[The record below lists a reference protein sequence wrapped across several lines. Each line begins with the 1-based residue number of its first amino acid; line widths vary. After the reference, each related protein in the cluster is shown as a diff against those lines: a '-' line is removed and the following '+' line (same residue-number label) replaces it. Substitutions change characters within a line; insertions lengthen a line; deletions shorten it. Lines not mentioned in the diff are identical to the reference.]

1 MPRWSTALTSLVVS
15 TVIRL
20 FVLHVRSSCQRVKVA
35 TMKISGKTVA
45 ASHHVQARSAS
56 EQTNVKV
63 VDVEVNVNDGD
74 DVGGQG

>member
-1 MPRWSTALTSLVVS
+1 M
-15 TVIRL
+15 
-20 FVLHVRSSCQRVKVA
+20 RSSCQRVKVA